1 VIELRALFLDNPELR
16 RNLQIEL
23 SHKRLFT
30 AGLITSIFA
39 LLVLPSLLTANHA
52 VIHEQISQY
61 LMILLWS
68 QKITLTLG
76 GAIFCWRAVRREREL
91 NTWDFQRITRLSPL
105 ELAVGKLFGAPAL
118 AYFITLCLAVPAFFS
133 AATTSPLAMGLVIR
147 TYVLLFTGALVIHA
161 FALMI
166 STVSD
171 KSGGASGVLLLLLLQ
186 IFPLIGWLG
195 VISVMRSPQNVGEAA
210 SFRFYGMDLP
220 PTILWA
226 ILELGFAAF
235 FLLAVVRN
243 IKLDV
248 EAMQLFTV
256 GQGLAFA
263 AYCNFV
269 WIGFYPWATP
279 HGTGPGLLLFWSLSL
294 FYLVGIGVL
303 QSREVIRRQLREPP
317 AANIGA
323 ASLLRPIGS
332 LLAGA
337 VFTAMLIVAL
347 SQQHHASDVFTQ
359 QRYASDP
366 ASGTFQNFLLV
377 PYFAA
382 WLARDLFYLQWMKLR
397 PVRSPLRKAFLY
409 LVVFYVST
417 SIVFRS
423 SFTSVS
429 PDSVVFSLWF
439 APFAMLRTW
448 TDSQWANAAGLW
460 LVALLV
466 QLASAAAFAY
476 LYLQQVAALA
486 RVGQP
491 ARPAT
496 PPRLSSTPA

>member
-1 VIELRALFLDNPELR
+1 VIDLRALFLDNPELR

-23 SHKRLFT
+23 SPKRLFT
-30 AGLITSIFA
+30 SGLITSIFA
-39 LLVLPSLLTANHA
+39 LLVVPSLLTTSTRAAHQ
-52 VIHEQISQY
+52 EISQY
-61 LMILLWS
+61 LMIILWS
-68 QKITLTLG
+68 QKFTLTLG
-76 GAIFCWRAVRREREL
+76 GAMFCWRAVRREREL
-91 NTWDFQRITRLSPL
+91 NTFDFQRITRLTPL

-118 AYFITLCLAVPAFFS
+118 PYFITLCLAVPAFFS
-133 AATTSPLAMGLVIR
+133 AATSSPFAMALLVRSYI
-147 TYVLLFTGALVIHA
+147 LLFTGALVIHA

-186 IFPLIGWLG
+186 IFPLIGWLS
-195 VISVMRSPQNVGEAA
+195 VTSVMRSPQNLGDTTP
-210 SFRFYGMDLP
+210 FRFYGMNLP

-226 ILELGFAAF
+226 VLELGFAAF
-235 FLLAVVRN
+235 FLLAIVRN

-269 WIGFYPWATP
+269 WIGFYPWATAR
-279 HGTGPGLLLFWSLSL
+279 GSGPGLLIFWALSL

-303 QSREVIRRQLREPP
+303 QSREVLRRQLREPGT
-317 AANIGA
+317 ARSGA
-323 ASLLRPIGS
+323 ATLLRPIGL

-347 SQQHHASDVFTQ
+347 IQQHYLANAFAP

-366 ASGTFQNFLLV
+366 GSGALQNFLLV

-382 WLARDLFYLQWMKLR
+382 WLARDLFYLQWMKVR

-409 LVVFYVST
+409 LAVFYVST

-423 SFTSVS
+423 SFTSLS
-429 PDSVVFSLWF
+429 PDSTAFSLWF
-439 APFAMLRTW
+439 APFALLRTW
-448 TDSQWANAAGLW
+448 TDIQWNNAAGLW

-476 LYLQQVAALA
+476 AYLQQVAALG
-486 RVGQP
+486 RVGQVSP
-491 ARPAT
+491 PTT
-496 PPRLSSTPA
+496 PSRVSPTPA

>member
-1 VIELRALFLDNPELR
+1 MIDLRALFLDNPELR

-23 SHKRLFT
+23 SPKRLFT
-30 AGLITSIFA
+30 AGLITSILA
-39 LLVLPSLLTANHA
+39 LLVLPSLLSSSFRPMHQ
-52 VIHEQISQY
+52 EISQY
-61 LMILLWS
+61 LIFILWS
-68 QKITLTLG
+68 QKMTLTLG

-105 ELAVGKLFGAPAL
+105 ELAIGKLFGAPAL

-133 AATTSPLAMGLVIR
+133 AATTSPLAMALLVR
-147 TYVLLFTGALVIHA
+147 TYILLFTGALVIHA

-171 KSGGASGVLLLLLLQ
+171 KGGGASGVLLLLLLQ

-195 VISVMRSPQNVGEAA
+195 VIEVMRSPQNVGQSAP
-210 SFRFYGMDLP
+210 FRFYGMDLP

-243 IKLDV
+243 VKLDV

-269 WIGFYPWATP
+269 WIGFYPWATAR
-279 HGTGPGLLLFWSLSL
+279 GTGPGLLLFWSLSL

-303 QSREVIRRQLREPP
+303 QSREVIRRQLREP
-317 AANIGA
+317 GA
-323 ASLLRPIGS
+323 AHAGAATLLRPIGS

-347 SQQHHASDVFTQ
+347 RQQHYASDVFTQ
-359 QRYASDP
+359 QRFASEPP
-366 ASGTFQNFLLV
+366 AGAFQNFLLV

-409 LVVFYVST
+409 LVVFYISVS
-417 SIVFRS
+417 ILFRS
-423 SFTSVS
+423 SFTSIS
-429 PDSVVFSLWF
+429 PDSAAFSLWF
-439 APFAMLRTW
+439 APFALLRTW
-448 TDSQWANAAGLW
+448 TENQWANTAGLW
-460 LVALLV
+460 LVGLLV
-466 QLASAAAFAY
+466 QLASAAGFAY
-476 LYLQQVAALA
+476 AYLQQVAALA
-486 RVGQP
+486 RVG
-491 ARPAT
+491 RPAS
-496 PPRLSSTPA
+496 PPTTTRFSSTPA